1 MKKYIMFVNNSGLYS
16 NSSKNVFTKEE
27 VLQELKDWSDNDVIT
42 VNEKEL
48 TVEELFDDCL
58 EFTNEVYCE
67 NMVEYGDDW
76 VNLGIFEINE

>member
-1 MKKYIMFVNNSGLYS
+1 MKKYIMLVNSGLYS

-42 VNEKEL
+42 VNEREL

-58 EFTNEVYCE
+58 EFTNEVWCE
-67 NMVEYGDDW
+67 SMAERGDDW